1 MANSLLQIGSLA
13 SSSSPDPFA
22 ALLISR
28 GLPPL
33 RADTTTWLQINLGRR
48 CNQACHHCHVDAGPN
63 RTEEM
68 SEATADRL
76 IELMKSS
83 QHLELVDLT
92 GGAPELNAPFR
103 RLVTAARSLG
113 LRVIDRC
120 NLTILS
126 EPGQED
132 LAEFLAANRVEIVAS
147 LPCYSAENV
156 DKQRGGG
163 VFERSISALRE
174 LNGLGYGRGDGG
186 LVLNLVYNPIGPTL
200 PPAQAGLEADYK
212 AQLAKQFG
220 IVFDSLITIT
230 NMPIARFR
238 HDLSRAGQLD
248 DYHALLL
255 ASFNPATLEG
265 LMCRSLISVSWEG
278 QLHDCDFNQMLDIPL
293 GAAAP
298 QTIWE
303 LPDLDS
309 LSGRSVRTEAHCFGC
324 TAGAGSSCSGSTA

>member
-1 MANSLLQIGSLA
+1 M
-13 SSSSPDPFA
+13 PDVGA
-22 ALLISR
+22 E
-28 GLPPL
+28 GG
-33 RADTTTWLQINLGRR
+33 Q
-48 CNQACHHCHVDAGPN
+48 
-63 RTEEM
+63 
-68 SEATADRL
+68 
-76 IELMKSS
+76 
-83 QHLELVDLT
+83 VDLVFIMWIDHRPMT
-92 GGAPELNAPFR
+92 PVEVIAFHGMPSGTVVVAEVGGMVEGDEADPSGFSRIDGGCVN
-103 RLVTAARSLG
+103 VG
-113 LRVIDRC
+113 LRI
-120 NLTILS
+120 
-126 EPGQED
+126 
-132 LAEFLAANRVEIVAS
+132 EI
-147 LPCYSAENV
+147 
-156 DKQRGGG
+156 
-163 VFERSISALRE
+163 
-174 LNGLGYGRGDGG
+174 
-186 LVLNLVYNPIGPTL
+186 L
-200 PPAQAGLEADYK
+200 PPAQAALEADYK
-212 AQLAKQFG
+212 TQLAKQFG

-248 DYHALLL
+248 DYHALLV